1 MISLSVNV
9 NKVATLR
16 NARGGNVPNVLQ
28 VALDCERFGAD
39 GITVHP
45 RPDERHIRYS
55 DVYVLKSN
63 LTTEFNIEGNPEG
76 KFIDLIEKI
85 KPNQVTLVPDA
96 PDALTSNA
104 GWDCIKY
111 QNHLSDLVSHFKEF
125 GVRVSIFV
133 GTDTANIEAAAKTN
147 TDRVELYTEPYASAY
162 GTNPEAAV
170 KDFVRAAEVARKCG
184 LKVNAGH
191 DLNLDNL
198 KYFASQIPTLSEVS
212 IGHALIADAL
222 YMGLEKTI
230 AEYKKRLI
238 GLSRDHE
245 VHEGRA
251 SFLILLQQKLF
262 LFVSIPHD
270 KAAMVTKDLFI
281 RLFFLQDSFPP

>member
-28 VALDCERFGAD
+28 VALDCVRFGAD

-111 QNHLSDLVSHFKEF
+111 QNHLSDLVAHFKEF

-238 GLSRDHE
+238 
-245 VHEGRA
+245 V
-251 SFLILLQQKLF
+251 
-262 LFVSIPHD
+262 
-270 KAAMVTKDLFI
+270 
-281 RLFFLQDSFPP
+281 